1 MATIPAGT
9 GLEVFVNE
17 ARTITI
23 RQDADPQSGSDED
36 APMVVIHPDD
46 ISALIRALEN
56 ARRNVRRGGADK
68 REEITVP
75 AFVYPSRPIRSS

>member
-1 MATIPAGT
+1 MATIPART

-23 RQDADPQSGSDED
+23 RQDADGQAASLEEE
-36 APMVVIHPDD
+36 PMVVIHPDD
-46 ISALIRALEN
+46 ISALIRALED
-56 ARRNVRRGGADK
+56 ARRKARRVAVEE

-75 AFVYPSRPIRSS
+75 AFVYPNRPVRSP